1 MRYSLFDMN
10 SHPPIRLRPWWQLA
24 LRVAG
29 GVAVCGLGG
38 IAALAIG
45 ATATFSHFCGD
56 GEVDCTPGPT
66 TSSFVAS
73 LLFAC
78 VVYLF
83 AITMAA
89 WLISPHTVSA
99 GAMRFV
105 IAVLLLAP
113 LFPAA
118 TLVTLWVNEHQH
130 GHATAVAV
138 FALCGG
144 AYLAGWLA
152 FVSRMVPAAARE
164 YPHA

>member
-1 MRYSLFDMN
+1 MRYSIFDMD
-10 SHPPIRLRPWWQLA
+10 SHHPIRLRPRLGLA
-24 LRVAG
+24 LRAAG

-45 ATATFSHFCGD
+45 ATATFSFCGD
-56 GEVDCTPGPT
+56 GEVDCTPGPS
-66 TSSFVAS
+66 TSSFVAGV
-73 LLFAC
+73 LFAA

-83 AITMAA
+83 AVTMAA
-89 WLISPHTVSA
+89 WLISPRTVSA
-99 GAMRFV
+99 GAVRFAT
-105 IAVLLLAP
+105 AVLLLAP

-130 GHATAVAV
+130 GHATAVAA

-152 FVSRMVPAAARE
+152 FVGRMVPATNRE